1 MQCSAVYGEHKQSA
15 IFSLEPNSTSVAR
28 LSNYAGLYK
37 VLLKADDKPIAG
49 SVQLMYSYNC
59 ISQVLEEITPI

>member
-1 MQCSAVYGEHKQSA
+1 MANTSKA
-15 IFSLEPNSTSVAR
+15 IFSLEPNSTSEAR

-49 SVQLMYSYNC
+49 SVQLMYSYYC

>member
-1 MQCSAVYGEHKQSA
+1 MANTSKA
-15 IFSLEPNSTSVAR
+15 IFSFEPKSTSEAR

-37 VLLKADDKPIAG
+37 VLLKVDDKPIAG
-49 SVQLMYSYNC
+49 SVQLIYSYYC

>member
-1 MQCSAVYGEHKQSA
+1 MANTSKA
-15 IFSLEPNSTSVAR
+15 IFSLEPKSTSVAR

-49 SVQLMYSYNC
+49 SVQLMYDHNC

>member
-1 MQCSAVYGEHKQSA
+1 MNGEHRQSTN
-15 IFSLEPNSTSVAR
+15 FSLEPNSTSVAR

-49 SVQLMYSYNC
+49 SVQLMYDHNC

>member
-1 MQCSAVYGEHKQSA
+1 MANTSKA
-15 IFSLEPNSTSVAR
+15 IFSLEPNSTSVAK

-49 SVQLMYSYNC
+49 SVQLIYSYYC

>member
-1 MQCSAVYGEHKQSA
+1 MANTNKA

-49 SVQLMYSYNC
+49 SVQLMYDHNC

>member
-1 MQCSAVYGEHKQSA
+1 MANTSKRN
-15 IFSLEPNSTSVAR
+15 FSLEPNSTSVAR

-49 SVQLMYSYNC
+49 SVQLMYNHNC
-59 ISQVLEEITPI
+59 ISQVLEEIAPI

>member
-1 MQCSAVYGEHKQSA
+1 MANTSKA

-49 SVQLMYSYNC
+49 SVQLMYDHNC

>member
-1 MQCSAVYGEHKQSA
+1 MQVQLWRTQARAH
-15 IFSLEPNSTSVAR
+15 FSLEPNSTSVAR

-49 SVQLMYSYNC
+49 SVQLMYSYDC